1 MAGIGVGAHVKVGA
15 KKGVVRFIG
24 TTSFAVGEWYGVEL
38 AQPVTPDE
46 KITLAMFDRR
56 RPRPRPV
63 MTEQQGFNV
72 SSSLFTRYAGF
83 HAPTY
88 PTSLRRST

>member
-38 AQPVTPDE
+38 AQLE
-46 KITLAMFDRR
+46 SEGAGL
-56 RPRPRPV
+56 PRLDLP
-63 MTEQQGFNV
+63 QQKDDADV
-72 SSSLFTRYAGF
+72 
-83 HAPTY
+83 
-88 PTSLRRST
+88 